1 MQICSICAIIKLY
14 SKNEGDQKMNIAVIG
29 LGLIGG
35 SICKALKANTFH
47 HIMGIDTD
55 PETIRKALDQGA
67 IDEEITVDKLGEA
80 NLTIVA
86 LYPLAIVDFVKENAD
101 RFRKGS
107 IVMDICGI
115 KGYIVRNCT
124 PILDERGVIFIGTHP
139 MAGTEHSGFDYST
152 ATLFNKASF
161 IITPS
166 ENTPQIAIDL
176 VSTLGACMN
185 FGQVVVATPEQ
196 HDTNIAYTS
205 QLAHVV
211 SNAYVKSPSLFR
223 ADGFSAGSFLDLT
236 RVAYLNEEMWSS
248 LFMCNKEAL
257 LYEVNNIINSLTEY
271 RDAMENDDIDTL
283 RELLRVG
290 KERKEKSMEFYG
302 QERR

>member
-1 MQICSICAIIKLY
+1 
-14 SKNEGDQKMNIAVIG
+14 MNIAVVG

-47 HIMGIDTD
+47 HIMGIDSD
-55 PETIRKALDQGA
+55 KETIRKALDTGA
-67 IDEEITVDKLGEA
+67 IDEEIGVEKLSEA

-86 LYPLAIVDFVKENAD
+86 LYPMAIVDFVKENAD

-115 KGYIVRNCT
+115 KNYIVKNCT
-124 PILDERGVIFIGTHP
+124 PVLKEKGVIFIGTHP
-139 MAGTEHSGFDYST
+139 MAGTEHSGFDYSDGD
-152 ATLFNKASF
+152 LFRKASF

-185 FGQVVVATPEQ
+185 FGKVVIATPEQ
-196 HDTNIAYTS
+196 HDRNIAYTS

-211 SNAYVKSPSLFR
+211 SNAYVKSPSLFN

-236 RVAYLNEEMWSS
+236 RVAYLNEEMWSG
-248 LFMCNKEAL
+248 LFLCNKEAL
-257 LYEVNNIINSLTEY
+257 LFEINNIIHSLSEY
-271 RDAMENDDIDTL
+271 RDAMENDDIATL
-283 RELLRVG
+283 KELLKVG
-290 KERKEKSMEFYG
+290 RERKEKSLEFYG
-302 QERR
+302 QERKK

>member
-1 MQICSICAIIKLY
+1 MK
-14 SKNEGDQKMNIAVIG
+14 IAVVG

-35 SICKALKANTFH
+35 SICKALKANTFY
-47 HIMGIDTD
+47 HIMGMDKN
-55 PETIRKALDQGA
+55 PEVTEKALKSGA
-67 IDEEITVDKLGEA
+67 IDEVITADRLGEA

-86 LYPLAIVDFVKENAD
+86 LYPVAIVDFIKENAD
-101 RFRKGS
+101 KFRKGS
-107 IVMDICGI
+107 IVMDICGV
-115 KGYIVRNCT
+115 KGYIVNKCT

-152 ATLFNKASF
+152 ADLFNGASF
-161 IITPS
+161 IITPTDD
-166 ENTPQIAIDL
+166 TPQIAVDL

-185 FGQVVVATPEQ
+185 FGQVVIATPEQ

-248 LFMCNKEAL
+248 LFMCNKDAL
-257 LYEVNNIINSLTEY
+257 LYEINNIINSLTEY
-271 RDAMENDDIDTL
+271 RDAMENNDIDTL
-283 RELLRVG
+283 RELLKVG

>member
-1 MQICSICAIIKLY
+1 
-14 SKNEGDQKMNIAVIG
+14 MNIAVVG

-47 HIMGIDTD
+47 HIMGIDSD
-55 PETIRKALDQGA
+55 EKTIRKALDTGA
-67 IDEEITVDKLGEA
+67 IDEEINVEKLGEA

-86 LYPLAIVDFVKENAD
+86 LYPMAIVDFVKENAD
-101 RFRKGS
+101 RFKKGS

-115 KGYIVRNCT
+115 KSYIVKNCT
-124 PILDERGVIFIGTHP
+124 PVLKEKGVIFIGTHP
-139 MAGTEHSGFDYST
+139 MAGTEHSGFDYSDGD
-152 ATLFNKASF
+152 LFRNASF

-185 FGQVVVATPEQ
+185 FGKVVVATPEQ
-196 HDTNIAYTS
+196 HDRNIAYTS

-211 SNAYVKSPSLFR
+211 SNAYVKSPSLFH

-236 RVAYLNEEMWSS
+236 RVAYLNEEMWSG
-248 LFMCNKEAL
+248 LFLCNKEAL
-257 LYEVNNIINSLTEY
+257 LFEINNIIHSLSEY
-271 RDAMENDDIDTL
+271 RDAMENDDIATL
-283 RELLRVG
+283 KELLKVG
-290 KERKEKSMEFYG
+290 RERKEKSMEFYG
-302 QERR
+302 QERKK

>member
-1 MQICSICAIIKLY
+1 
-14 SKNEGDQKMNIAVIG
+14 MNIAVVG

-55 PETIRKALDQGA
+55 KETIEKALAAGA
-67 IDEEITVDKLGEA
+67 IDEEINVEKLSEA

-86 LYPLAIVDFVKENAD
+86 LYPMAIVDFVKQNAD
-101 RFRKGS
+101 KFKKGS

-115 KGYIVRNCT
+115 KSYIVNNCT
-124 PILDERGVIFIGTHP
+124 PVLDEKGVIFIGTHP
-139 MAGTEHSGFDYST
+139 MAGTEHSGFDY
-152 ATLFNKASF
+152 ADGDLFRKASF

-185 FGQVVVATPEQ
+185 FGQVVIATPEQ
-196 HDTNIAYTS
+196 HDRNIAYTS

-211 SNAYVKSPSLFR
+211 SNAYVKSPSLFH

-236 RVAYLNEEMWSS
+236 RVAYLNEEMWSG
-248 LFMCNKEAL
+248 LFLCNKDAL
-257 LYEVNNIINSLTEY
+257 LFEINNIIHSLSEY
-271 RDAMENDDIDTL
+271 RDAMVNDDIDTL
-283 RELLRVG
+283 RELLKVG
-290 KERKEKSMEFYG
+290 RERKEKSMEFYG
-302 QERR
+302 QIRK

>member
-1 MQICSICAIIKLY
+1 
-14 SKNEGDQKMNIAVIG
+14 MNIAVVG

-55 PETIRKALDQGA
+55 GETIRKALEAGA
-67 IDEEITVDKLGEA
+67 IDEEISVEKLGEA

-86 LYPLAIVDFVKENAD
+86 LYPMAIVDFVKENAD
-101 RFRKGS
+101 RFKKGS

-115 KGYIVRNCT
+115 KSYIVKNCT
-124 PILDERGVIFIGTHP
+124 PVLDEKGVIFIGTHP
-139 MAGTEHSGFDYST
+139 MAGTEHSGFDYSDGD
-152 ATLFNKASF
+152 LFRKASF

-185 FGQVVVATPEQ
+185 FGKVVIATPEQ
-196 HDTNIAYTS
+196 HDRNIAYTS

-211 SNAYVKSPSLFR
+211 SNAYVKSPSLFH

-236 RVAYLNEEMWSS
+236 RVAYLNEEMWSG
-248 LFMCNKEAL
+248 LFLCNKEAL
-257 LYEVNNIINSLTEY
+257 LFEINNIIHSLSEY
-271 RDAMENDDIDTL
+271 RDAMENDDIATL
-283 RELLRVG
+283 KELLKVG
-290 KERKEKSMEFYG
+290 RERKEKSMEFYG
-302 QERR
+302 QERKK

>member
-1 MQICSICAIIKLY
+1 
-14 SKNEGDQKMNIAVIG
+14 MNIAVIG

-55 PETIRKALDQGA
+55 HETVRKAIDQGA
-67 IDEEITVDKLGEA
+67 IDEEITEDRLGEA

-86 LYPLAIVDFVKENAD
+86 LYPVAIVDFIKKNAD
-101 RFRKGS
+101 RFRRGS
-107 IVMDICGI
+107 IVMDICGV

-124 PILDERGVIFIGTHP
+124 PILDEKGVIFIGTHP

-152 ATLFNKASF
+152 AELFKGASF

-176 VSTLGACMN
+176 VSTLGACMS

-196 HDTNIAYTS
+196 HDSNIAYTS

-248 LFMCNKEAL
+248 LFMCNKSAL
-257 LYEVNNIINSLTEY
+257 LSEVNTIIDELGKY
-271 RDAMENDDIDTL
+271 RDAMVSDDIDTL

-290 KERKEKSMEFYG
+290 RERKEKSMEFYG
-302 QERR
+302 QERK